1 MTTTALSPRFTV
13 CGIDE
18 LALHQV
24 AGVTHVLSILDPDW
38 PAPEALAVYEAS
50 QRLQLR
56 FHDIIDP
63 QPGWVAPE
71 RADVEQLLAF
81 GGELPREG
89 HLLVHCHAGVSRS
102 TAAAALILA
111 ERHPEKSATMVLN
124 GVLRLRPKAWPNLRI
139 LEFGD
144 DILGRDGE
152 IVEAAARLYRKALA
166 RDPTLALAMT
176 MGGRGREVAAAA
188 RALRR
193 KSPQRS

>member
-1 MTTTALSPRFTV
+1 MTREALSPRFTV

-50 QRLQLR
+50 RRLQLR

-63 QPGWVAPE
+63 RPGWVAPE
-71 RADVEQLLAF
+71 RADVEWLLAF
-81 GGELPREG
+81 GGEPG
-89 HLLVHCHAGVSRS
+89 QAAHLLVHCHAGVSRS

-111 ERHPEKSATMVLN
+111 ERHPENSATATLDT
-124 GVLRLRPKAWPNLRI
+124 VLRLRPKAWPNLRM

-144 DILGRDGE
+144 ELLGRGGE
-152 IVEAAARLYRKALA
+152 IVDAAARLYRKALA

-176 MGGRGREVAAAA
+176 MNGRGREVAAAA
-188 RALRR
+188 RSLRR
-193 KSPQRS
+193 KPSQRS

>member
-1 MTTTALSPRFTV
+1 MTREALSPRFTV

-18 LALHQV
+18 LALHRV

-50 QRLQLR
+50 RRLQLR
-56 FHDIIDP
+56 FHDIIDA
-63 QPGWVAPE
+63 QPGWIAPE
-71 RADVEQLLAF
+71 RPDVELLLAF
-81 GGELPREG
+81 GGELGGEA

-111 ERHPEKSATMVLN
+111 QRRPDQPATAVLDA
-124 GVLRLRPKAWPNLRI
+124 VLRLRPKAWPNLRI
-139 LEFGD
+139 LELGD
-144 DILGRDGE
+144 ELLGRGGE

-166 RDPTLALAMT
+166 RDPTLALTMT

-188 RALRR
+188 RSLR
-193 KSPQRS
+193 KPPQRS